1 MSDSLAG
8 QAAARAARE
17 RQIEALIAH
26 PAMPDAVRMMCSGLV
41 QLFQGNRLLN
51 LIASDRARMMMAFM
65 ATYLDARYDPR
76 DPLSGLTVNRYKAL
90 CASTGLC
97 SPGRG
102 AAMLGIMRFAGYL
115 EPATRAHRGLP
126 LRLVPT
132 EKLLTQQR
140 TRWRLIFSALSLV
153 REEAA
158 WALAHLDDPT
168 FDKVFVRH
176 GCDLFL
182 ARERPI
188 EHAPALPLFADHK
201 AGLMVLMRLM
211 LSAAPESGM
220 PPTGPVS
227 MPIARLARNFAV
239 SRAQVTEILRS
250 ATDAGL
256 FRPIGGDP
264 PAYLLSPELRDSIVR
279 YIAAM
284 FVLSTDALAATAAE
298 FSNGGPDI
306 GAVA

>member
-8 QAAARAARE
+8 QAASRAARE
-17 RQIEALIAH
+17 QQIEALVAH
-26 PAMPDAVRMMCSGLV
+26 PAMPDAVRLMCSGLV

-51 LIASDRARMMMAFM
+51 LIASDRARLVMAFM
-65 ATYLDARYDPR
+65 ATYLDARHDPR

-102 AAMLGIMRFAGYL
+102 AAMLGLMRFAGYL

-132 EKLLTQQR
+132 EKLLLQQR
-140 TRWRLIFSALSLV
+140 TRWRLVFSALSLL
-153 REEAA
+153 RKEAV

-168 FDKVFVRH
+168 FERVFIRNA
-176 GCDLFL
+176 CDLFL
-182 ARERPI
+182 ARERPL
-188 EHAPALPLFADHK
+188 EHARALILFAEHK
-201 AGLMVLMRLM
+201 AGLMILMRLM

-220 PPTGPVS
+220 PPTGPMSV
-227 MPIARLARNFAV
+227 PVAQLARNFVV

-256 FRPIGGDP
+256 IEPVGGDP
-264 PAYLLSPELRDSIVR
+264 SAYALSPELRASIVR
-279 YIAAM
+279 FLAAL

-298 FSNGGPDI
+298 MRNGGPDI